1 MIFYG
6 KSKILQTLSSLRE
19 KIRQND
25 PDALL
30 LLPELLSYAAR
41 YGIDGN
47 LWHGIIAAGMILD
60 ENPYTLACER
70 KDRAEDL
77 RPLAIR
83 DFRELYQ
90 LYTFPFSESAFEKEL
105 KPLLSFT
112 QKRMTTNQATQK
124 IRDFVQTLDQCRS
137 AAAFADAVT
146 AFYLNH
152 GAGKFGLYT
161 AFYIDGNSESAKMM
175 PIKRMEP
182 TRLSDLWGY
191 PEQKKQLT
199 ENTEGFL
206 AGRGGNNT
214 LLFGDSGTGKSTCV
228 RALVTEYGE
237 QGLRMVEITR
247 HAFVHLKK
255 IAEELSKRNYF
266 FILYIDDLSFE
277 EFEVEYKYFKA
288 VIEGGLCP
296 SPKNIL
302 IYATSNRRHIVKET
316 YADKQQADQE
326 LHRSDSVQEKLS
338 LADRFGLSICFIKP
352 LQKDYYDI
360 VKHLAKKAGIT
371 LEETE
376 LLNGARIWG
385 LHKGGLSG
393 RTARQ
398 YIAHLLGKSSEEPS
412 GS

>member
-1 MIFYG
+1 
-6 KSKILQTLSSLRE
+6 
-19 KIRQND
+19 
-25 PDALL
+25 
-30 LLPELLSYAAR
+30 
-41 YGIDGN
+41 
-47 LWHGIIAAGMILD
+47 
-60 ENPYTLACER
+60 
-70 KDRAEDL
+70 
-77 RPLAIR
+77 
-83 DFRELYQ
+83 
-90 LYTFPFSESAFEKEL
+90 
-105 KPLLSFT
+105 
-112 QKRMTTNQATQK
+112 
-124 IRDFVQTLDQCRS
+124 
-137 AAAFADAVT
+137 
-146 AFYLNH
+146 
-152 GAGKFGLYT
+152 
-161 AFYIDGNSESAKMM
+161 
-175 PIKRMEP
+175 
-182 TRLSDLWGY
+182 
-191 PEQKKQLT
+191 
-199 ENTEGFL
+199 
-206 AGRGGNNT
+206 
-214 LLFGDSGTGKSTCV
+214 
-228 RALVTEYGE
+228 
-237 QGLRMVEITR
+237 MVEITR

>member
-6 KSKILQTLSSLRE
+6 KSKILNTLS
-19 KIRQND
+19 
-25 PDALL
+25 ALKKML
-30 LLPELLSYAAR
+30 TENNPKAPEEIPEVVEYAIR

-47 LWHGIIAAGMILD
+47 LWKGAVAAGMILD
-60 ENPYTLACER
+60 ENAYSLSCER

-77 RPLAIR
+77 RGLVIR
-83 DFRELYQ
+83 DFRELYE
-90 LYTFPFSESAFEKEL
+90 LYTFDFCKNAFENEL
-105 KPLLSFT
+105 TPLRQFG
-112 QKRMTTNQATQK
+112 QKRITKNQATKK
-124 IRDFVQTLDQCRS
+124 IRQLVKELDRCQN
-137 AAAFADAVT
+137 AADFADAVT
-146 AFYLNH
+146 AFYIH
-152 GAGKFGLYT
+152 YGTGKFGLYT
-161 AFYIDGNSESAKMM
+161 AFYIDSNGESAKMI
-175 PIKRMEP
+175 PIKRMEN

-191 PEQKKQLT
+191 EEQKRQIT
-199 ENTEGFL
+199 ENTDGFV

-228 RALVTEYGE
+228 RALVTEYGNR
-237 QGLRMVEITR
+237 GLRLVEITR

-316 YADKQQADQE
+316 VKDKEETDGE
-326 LHRSDSVQEKLS
+326 LHRADSVQEKLS
-338 LADRFGLSICFIKP
+338 LSDRFGLSVCFIKP
-352 LQKDYYDI
+352 LQKDYFDI
-360 VKHLAKKAGIT
+360 VKYLAEKAKIR
-371 LEETE
+371 LPEQQ
-376 LLNGARIWG
+376 LLDGARIWG

-393 RTARQ
+393 RTAKQ
-398 YIAHLLGKSSEEPS
+398 YIAHLLGKEETEEQN
-412 GS
+412 